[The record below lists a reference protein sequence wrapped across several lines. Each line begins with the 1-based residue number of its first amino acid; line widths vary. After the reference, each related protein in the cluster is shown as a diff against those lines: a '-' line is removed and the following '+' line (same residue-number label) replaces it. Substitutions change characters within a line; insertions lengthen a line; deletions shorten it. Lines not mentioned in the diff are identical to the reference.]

1 MLYDP
6 QIPPP
11 MGDESKRIQRI
22 VYELPE
28 KFGYPAQ
35 RLLTGCSF

>member
-6 QIPPP
+6 MAPVPAT
-11 MGDESKRIQRI
+11 ESERITRI

-28 KFGYPAQ
+28 NFGYPAQ
-35 RLLTGCSF
+35 RLLTGCTF